1 MAPSSSIQKRRTTT
15 IASTS
20 TSPHS
25 VDGGLNVPVGADGA
39 GTTTGGNARGVRQA
53 PRQRSKKRR
62 QQQNAAT
69 TRTICLRSLINLG
82 LFALAAVVGWKLVGA
97 ARDFLR
103 NEGAAPRQ
111 LTEEEEKVEWKP
123 TIPTT
128 FQLLSEAAPTC
139 HELSPDQVDF
149 TLVTQLSQDR
159 LWMMKHH
166 CERFPHA
173 ISIAVYSNATLSE
186 TWDELQEMGCD
197 LTLVTATVID
207 ARRVGSPE
215 DYPVNILRN
224 AALEKVKTTHIIYV
238 DVDFWLSKGLYDIL
252 QSENI
257 VQSLVDDPKLTLV
270 LPAFMLFRQCMDVV
284 DCRDNNIPLMP
295 QSRRDI
301 LSMMVEK
308 RGHIF
313 DPTNR
318 GGHGSTLY
326 SQWIRQDEATLVE
339 IPCLQSHRYEPFIV
353 VRLCRDLPPFP
364 APFTGYGKNKLAWMM
379 HLIRK
384 GYKLSQVG
392 GAFVVHYPHLESAA
406 RVKWN
411 EAPKTLQV
419 HQKRNVIRIRT
430 PKKSDG
436 NLNLHSYKRGQ
447 VDELFVAFRK
457 WLEEEVTDSSRVDMC
472 TNAQDDDS
480 KLWIDKTTSSTDETT
495 TTTDKTKKKMTSVD
509 HQAKQDAKAAAIQKD
524 NFRIEQE
531 AAAAAAAA
539 KNSLDAEDGE
549 ENQQD
554 DRGGADDSQD
564 GDGEGNPSAETGE
577 SGDGEIHSQQE
588 GEAET

>member
-1 MAPSSSIQKRRTTT
+1 MPA
-15 IASTS
+15 
-20 TSPHS
+20 
-25 VDGGLNVPVGADGA
+25 GGEVA
-39 GTTTGGNARGVRQA
+39 GTTVQRAKGGVRKQ
-53 PRQRSKKRR
+53 PRRRSKK
-62 QQQNAAT
+62 QQAG
-69 TRTICLRSLINLG
+69 IWVRSLINLG
-82 LFALAAVVGWKLVGA
+82 IFVVAAFFGWKVVGA
-97 ARDFLR
+97 IRNFLL

-111 LTEEEEKVEWKP
+111 LTEMESNP

-128 FQLLSEAAPTC
+128 FQRISEAAPQC
-139 HELSPDQVDF
+139 HDLSPDQIDF

-166 CERFPHA
+166 CERFPHP

-186 TWDELQEMGCD
+186 TWKELKEMGCD
-197 LTLVTATVID
+197 LSLVTVTVFD
-207 ARRVGSPE
+207 PRRVGSAE
-215 DYPVNILRN
+215 DYPVNLLRN
-224 AALEKVKTTHIIYV
+224 AALEKVKTTHIVYV

-252 QSENI
+252 QSETI
-257 VQSLVDDPKLTLV
+257 VQSLVDDPKLALV
-270 LPAFMLFRQCMDVV
+270 LPAFMLFRQCLDVV
-284 DCRDNNIPLMP
+284 DCRENNIPLMP
-295 QSRRDI
+295 QSRKDI
-301 LSMMVEK
+301 LEMMLEK

-326 SQWIRQDEATLVE
+326 SKWIRQDDATLEE

-379 HLIRK
+379 HLVRQ

-411 EAPKTLQV
+411 EAPEKLQV
-419 HQKRNVIRIRT
+419 HQERHVIRVRT

-436 NLNLHSYKRGQ
+436 NLNLHSFKRGQ

-457 WLEEEVTDSSRVDMC
+457 WLEEEVTDISRVDMC
-472 TNAQDDDS
+472 KNAQDDDS
-480 KLWIDKTTSSTDETT
+480 KLWIDKTSTD
-495 TTTDKTKKKMTSVD
+495 DTKKKNSAD
-509 HQAKQDAKAAAIQKD
+509 HQAKKEAKAAAIEKD

-531 AAAAAAAA
+531 AAAAA
-539 KNSLDAEDGE
+539 N
-549 ENQQD
+549 
-554 DRGGADDSQD
+554 GGRRPPDDSQE
-564 GDGEGNPSAETGE
+564 GEYEENERDDDDAGQDDAQDEEGKENEAAETGALGN
-577 SGDGEIHSQQE
+577 GDAHSHEAPSQD